1 MPLRWLITG
10 KKATP
15 PLPESL
21 TVLGRE
27 RVRTRI
33 RAGLEALR
41 KLPDT
46 ADSSAAPPSKQPQ
59 KPSANPQ
66 T

>member
-1 MPLRWLITG
+1 MPLRWMMTG
-10 KKATP
+10 RKATP

-33 RAGLEALR
+33 RAALDALR

-46 ADSSAAPPSKQPQ
+46 SDAAPASSKQPQ
-59 KPSANPQ
+59 KPSATPQ